1 MVKFFLN
8 RRSMLVSGLCCCV
21 FLLPACATITR
32 TENTIE
38 NRAAARWD
46 ALVSDDL
53 AGAYEYLS
61 PGYRSSVTS
70 LQYQRQVL
78 LNKVKWTAARYIA
91 SDCTETTCK
100 VTISLDYTVYGALP
114 GVTSF
119 NSTQEIEES
128 WVKADGN
135 WYFVPDK

>member
-1 MVKFFLN
+1 MRHASLGVL
-8 RRSMLVSGLCCCV
+8 GLCCS
-21 FLLPACATITR
+21 LLLLSACATTLS

-46 ALVSDDL
+46 ALLSGDL

-78 LNKVKWTAARYIA
+78 LSRVKWTAARYIA

-100 VTISLDYTVYGALP
+100 VTISLDYTIYGALP

-119 NSTQEIEES
+119 SSTQEIKES

-135 WYFVPDK
+135 WYFVPNK